1 MKRLLTAVIC
11 VALCGASLPGR
22 AEVVLDNIL
31 KSGTLK
37 LGYREQSPP
46 FSFLGPDQR
55 PQGYSIDLC
64 KSVASEI
71 ARKIGQRALEIKW
84 VAVDANNRFD
94 ALKKGDIDLLC
105 GNTTQTLARRA
116 EFDFS
121 LMTFVDG
128 AGLLYRRG
136 EQPKTEQDMRGL
148 RFVVVEGT
156 TTEATLDKLVA
167 SSRLGA
173 QLLRARDHDAA
184 LATLREKRAEAY
196 AADRTVLIA
205 TALKE
210 GGQYELSPAQFNY
223 EPYGLA
229 FRRDT
234 DLRLLIDRTLARLY
248 RNGEIEMIMGHWFA
262 QIGHLTPALEAM
274 IQLNALP
281 E

>member
-1 MKRLLTAVIC
+1 MRFLMAVFC
-11 VALCGASLPGR
+11 FTMCAASLPAR
-22 AEVVLDNIL
+22 AEAVLDNIL

-64 KSVASEI
+64 KSVAAEVAAKMGERS
-71 ARKIGQRALEIKW
+71 LEIKW
-84 VAVDANNRFD
+84 VAVDASSRFD
-94 ALKKGDIDLLC
+94 ALRRGDIDLLC

-128 AGLLYRRG
+128 AGLLYRMG
-136 EQPKTEQDMRGL
+136 EQAKTEQDMRGL
-148 RFVVVEGT
+148 RFVVVRGT
-156 TTEATLDKLVA
+156 TTEATLDKLIA
-167 SSRLGA
+167 SSKLGA
-173 QLLRARDHDAA
+173 KLLRAEDHEAA
-184 LATLREKRAEAY
+184 LATLRDKRADAY
-196 AADRTVLIA
+196 AADRTVLIT
-205 TALKE
+205 TALKV
-210 GGQYELSPAQFNY
+210 GGQYELAPTQFNY

-229 FRRDT
+229 FRRDA
-234 DLRLLIDRTLARLY
+234 DLRLLVDRSLARLY
-248 RNGEIEMIMGHWFA
+248 RNGEIEMIMGRWFA
-262 QIGHLTPALEAM
+262 AIGNLTPALDAM